1 MALILDETFASG
13 IPGGFA
19 TARQQAGTLSAT
31 YNGGAQAV
39 DLSNA
44 TAGQNIW
51 DITSQS
57 LQTAGEF
64 ELDLEFVSNAS
75 GSLGFGGAWAVSG
88 QAAVSNGFRFAHNST
103 NYDVMSWTGATSWAG
118 NSAADNFAQGGSL
131 PFATAGDRRT
141 FNVRWDMA
149 AGAGVARL
157 AAEFRIDGYLIL
169 RSLLTYP
176 SLRPGITLYQS
187 TVRLHSIKVWD
198 APQAA
203 LTPISYRGLP
213 KSLGRLVMAPA
224 EALVAGPPGGRF
236 RGLTIGKRD
245 QYFGGKGRVSGTTK
259 EKALPNNIPLKR
271 KVHLIEART
280 SILLREQWSDATTGA
295 YSFDYVD
302 MSRKYT
308 VISYDHTGAYR
319 PVIADAQTPELIV

>member
-1 MALILDETFASG
+1 MALILDETFATG
-13 IPGGFA
+13 IPGSFA

-31 YNGGAQAV
+31 YNSGAQAV

-75 GSLGFGGAWAVSG
+75 GSLGFGGAWAVAG
-88 QAAVSNGFRFAHNST
+88 QAAVSNGFRFDHNNT
-103 NYDVMSWTGATSWAG
+103 NYENMSWTGVTSWAG
-118 NSAADNFAQGGSL
+118 NSAADAFAQAGSL

-149 AGAGVARL
+149 AGSGASRL
-157 AAEFRIDGYLIL
+157 AAEFRIDGNLIL
-169 RSLLTYP
+169 KSLLTFT
-176 SLRPGITLYQS
+176 SLRPGVTLYQS

-203 LTPISYRGLP
+203 LTPIGTHGLP
-213 KSLGRLVMAPA
+213 ASVARRICAPA
-224 EALVAGPPGGRF
+224 AALVAGGPVPSY
-236 RGLTIGKRD
+236 RGLTIGRRN
-245 QYFGGKGRVSGTTK
+245 QYFGGPGRVSGTVK
-259 EKALPNNIPLKR
+259 QKGSPDAPLHR
-271 KVHLIEART
+271 RVCLIDEATR
-280 SILLREQWSDATTGA
+280 LLIGEVWSDATTGA
-295 YSFDYVD
+295 YSFDCVD
-302 MSRKYT
+302 MTRTYT
-308 VISYDHTGAYR
+308 ALSYDYTNTYR
-319 PVIADAQTPELIV
+319 AVIADGQIPELML